1 MNALKKGLQ
10 REPAFPDG
18 SPTGRTI
25 MAACQIATQ
34 ACDLRPEGTHRHGGR
49 RVSRTLGQDGKHQ
62 RLNDLVSRALW
73 IFTRQRPYLQQAH
86 GQRRQQTQQAH
97 QAVNG
102 LQLSFLYAT
111 AAFQTLVIV
120 LDEPATLRLVQAS
133 WWAPRSTRSI
143 PAAPRL
149 LEPALPRRE

>member
-1 MNALKKGLQ
+1 MVVTPLVTHSLTGSHVPALIDPLRQTLILTHILQTEVTSKMSALKKGLQ

-62 RLNDLVSRALW
+62 RLNDLVSRAL
-73 IFTRQRPYLQQAH
+73 
-86 GQRRQQTQQAH
+86 
-97 QAVNG
+97 
-102 LQLSFLYAT
+102 
-111 AAFQTLVIV
+111 
-120 LDEPATLRLVQAS
+120 
-133 WWAPRSTRSI
+133 
-143 PAAPRL
+143 
-149 LEPALPRRE
+149 